1 MNDLKPAHEQ
11 LIDWKDW
18 YLPASSVFH
27 GEVLHSY
34 DQVLSEAEFS
44 ARFHEL
50 PSILDRLLEE
60 AIELKVEFDPII
72 QYQSIWSTLPPL
84 KATNSPEHDSI
95 FDSVLM
101 LANKMRILKS
111 RGIGSTFQAT
121 LQEKKSK
128 KKNPLEYVFCLQHP
142 EEEICELAK
151 VLNKRRDQ
159 TKTDCIQIFLRCSKE
174 DAIKKRDRMDQYEKR
189 KRLADDG

>member
-1 MNDLKPAHEQ
+1 MSSRFRVHPDATGFRNRNMNDLKPAHEQ

-101 LANKMRILKS
+101 LANKMRILKRCGADS
-111 RGIGSTFQAT
+111 T
-121 LQEKKSK
+121 LQETLQK
-128 KKNPLEYVFCLQHP
+128 KKLEINTLLVWSILMMKF
-142 EEEICELAK
+142 
-151 VLNKRRDQ
+151 V
-159 TKTDCIQIFLRCSKE
+159 S
-174 DAIKKRDRMDQYEKR
+174 
-189 KRLADDG
+189 